1 MSRWRSKLLLTLI
14 VYFAGF
20 ATAIY
25 ALAPAEGRSVT
36 FSSETAEQQGPVLAG
51 IQTDKIVHLVDAGM
65 KKAFS
70 FAEEKSLA
78 ACKLIKDKL
87 AEQRQSS
94 EE

>member
-1 MSRWRSKLLLTLI
+1 MSRWRLKLLLTLI

-25 ALAPAEGRSVT
+25 ALAPAESRNMTFNPEASTVEGSVQAGFT
-36 FSSETAEQQGPVLAG
+36 SE
-51 IQTDKIVHLVDAGM
+51 KFKSFVDTGM

-70 FAEEKSLA
+70 FAEEKSIVV
-78 ACKLIKDKL
+78 CKLLKDKL

>member
-1 MSRWRSKLLLTLI
+1 MCGWRSKLLLTLI

-25 ALAPAEGRSVT
+25 ALAPADSRSLT
-36 FSSETAEQQGPVLAG
+36 FGSETAEQQGPVLAG
-51 IQTDKIVHLVDAGM
+51 IQTEKFVRFVDVGM
-65 KKAFS
+65 KKTFS
-70 FAEEKSLA
+70 FAEEKSLV

-94 EE
+94 EQ